1 MAPTGIN
8 ARAGGIFRLELFL
21 PEEYP
26 MAPPKVRFLTKIYHP
41 NIGAGGLFSDS
52 PKRHSPPCLRQTWSD
67 LLGYL
72 ERQVF
77 IFIFILVSFIVTIG
91 FRQMVPS
98 PTDSHSF
105 TLYTSAS
112 QLTEP

>member
-1 MAPTGIN
+1 MISAMAPTGIN

-52 PKRHSPPCLRQTWSD
+52 PKRHLPPASDKLGRICLD
-67 LLGYL
+67 
-72 ERQVF
+72 
-77 IFIFILVSFIVTIG
+77 ILKGKS
-91 FRQMVPS
+91 
-98 PTDSHSF
+98 SHSF
-105 TLYTSAS
+105 LYWFP
-112 QLTEP
+112 L